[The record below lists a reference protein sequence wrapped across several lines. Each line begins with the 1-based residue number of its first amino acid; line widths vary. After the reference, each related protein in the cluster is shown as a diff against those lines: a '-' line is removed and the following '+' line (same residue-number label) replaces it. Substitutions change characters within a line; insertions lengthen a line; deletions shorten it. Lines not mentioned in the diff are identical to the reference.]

1 MKKLLI
7 VLVLFA
13 TANFTTA
20 CIATR
25 KFTRN
30 EVKTSADTLSARIDT
45 TNGEVKETRDS
56 VDRVNQRVTT
66 VDGRV
71 SELDSKTTAG
81 LNTLKGDVQT
91 VDQKAVTANQKA
103 AEAQTAINRTAGDLT
118 VLDKNFQNRNQFSV
132 AGEKSIQFKFN
143 SAVLG
148 PTNNEALDEIAA
160 TVMQNPDA
168 IVVLE
173 GRTDSV
179 GDKDYN
185 VKLGERRIEAV
196 RRYLAV
202 EKNVP
207 VYRIHEISLGAAKPI
222 APNDSRDGR
231 EKNRAVTMTILV
243 PRTQTAQGQ

>member
-13 TANFTTA
+13 TANFSTA
-20 CIATR
+20 CVATR
-25 KFTRN
+25 KFTRK

-71 SELDSKTTAG
+71 SELDTKTTAG

-103 AEAQTAINRTAGDLT
+103 AEAQSAANRTAGDLT
-118 VLDKNFQNRNQFSV
+118 TLDKNFQNRNQFSV
-132 AGEKSIQFKFN
+132 AGEKSVQFKFN
-143 SAVLG
+143 SAVLS
-148 PTNNEALDEIAA
+148 PSNNEVLDEIAA
-160 TVMQNPDA
+160 TAMQNPDA

-207 VYRIHEISLGAAKPI
+207 VYKIHEISLGAAKPI

-243 PRTQTAQGQ
+243 PRTMTAQGQ